1 MTMADSL
8 YHHGPTMNRQLKT
21 FEQLRSLIAQAVHQQ
36 QTLGLAEP
44 RLIALP
50 ERDASGC
57 NWAVAGWNTP
67 SGAEWPACSELM
79 QLVQSYQRQF
89 NAVGRAPGNAT
100 AVLLPVKP
108 GA

>member
-1 MTMADSL
+1 MTMADCL
-8 YHHGPTMNRQLKT
+8 HHHGPTMNRQLKT
-21 FEQLRSLIAQAVHQQ
+21 FEQLRSLIAHAVHQQ
-36 QTLGLAEP
+36 QTLGGVEP

-57 NWAVAGWNTP
+57 NWAVAGWSTP
-67 SGAEWPACSELM
+67 SGAARPACPELL
-79 QLVQSYQRQF
+79 QLVHTYQRQF